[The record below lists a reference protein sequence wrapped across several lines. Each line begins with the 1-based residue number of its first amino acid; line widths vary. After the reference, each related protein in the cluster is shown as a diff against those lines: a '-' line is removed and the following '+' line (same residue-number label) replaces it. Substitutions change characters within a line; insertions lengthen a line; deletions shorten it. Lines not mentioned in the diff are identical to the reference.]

1 MADVFEWMI
10 GEILG
15 ASNER
20 VVENHLFDLEVRL
33 SVATPEDRSDATRRL
48 REIAPTC
55 KDTALGDRLR
65 RAADA
70 IEANQS
76 VARNEQGLTLDEAK
90 QVSTITADEYAKIAP
105 YWPTDQSPE
114 IPHLGVWDMFP
125 GLVVRVA
132 KSFRDYDRDDV
143 PAGELLRFRT
153 LDHFAKEEG
162 YTITFDQR
170 TIRLCGLVEADAPM
184 IENSGNQFFE
194 PVPSVESLK
203 ACLVSI
209 EALWRKLDLRM
220 KWQAPIVRAE
230 LDACGRWL
238 AEKGE
243 RDEPYVCTSAP
254 LLPSLFPH
262 WTVIAQRL
270 KFQIT
275 FLFAGI
281 VRCPDGRTPPEA

>member
-10 GEILG
+10 AEILG

-33 SVATPEDRSDATRRL
+33 SVGGADQRSAAAQRL
-48 REIAPTC
+48 RETAPKC
-55 KDTALGDRLR
+55 QYAARADRLR
-65 RAADA
+65 SAADA

-76 VARNEQGLTLDEAK
+76 VARNEQGLTLAEAK
-90 QVSTITADEYAKIAP
+90 QASTITAEEYAMIAP
-105 YWPTDQSPE
+105 YWPTDKPPD
-114 IPHLGVWDMFP
+114 IPHLSAWDMFP
-125 GLVVRVA
+125 GLVVRM
-132 KSFRDYDRDDV
+132 
-143 PAGELLRFRT
+143 AGELLRFRE
-153 LDHFAKEEG
+153 LDHFAKEDG
-162 YTITFDQR
+162 YTITFDKK
-170 TIRLCGLVEADAPM
+170 TIHLCGLVEADGPM
-184 IENSGNQFFE
+184 IENSRNQFFE

-209 EALWRKLDLRM
+209 EALWRTLDLRM
-220 KWQAPIVRAE
+220 KWQAPIVRGE

-254 LLPSLFPH
+254 LLPSLFPD
-262 WTVIAQRL
+262 WTVIAERL

>member
-15 ASNER
+15 ASNDR

-55 KDTALGDRLR
+55 EDTALGDRLR

-105 YWPTDQSPE
+105 NWPTDKPPE
-114 IPHLGVWDMFP
+114 IPHLSVWGMFP
-125 GLVVRVA
+125 GLVVRA
-132 KSFRDYDRDDV
+132 
-143 PAGELLRFRT
+143 AGELLRFRE
-153 LDHFAKEEG
+153 LDHFAKEDG
-162 YTITFDQR
+162 YTITFDKK
-170 TIRLCGLVEADAPM
+170 TIHLCGLVEADGPM
-184 IENSGNQFFE
+184 IENSGNQFYE
-194 PVPSVESLK
+194 PVPTVESLK
-203 ACLVSI
+203 ACFASI
-209 EALWRKLDLRM
+209 ESLWGMVDLKS
-220 KWQAPIVRAE
+220 KWQAPIVRGE

-238 AEKGE
+238 AEKSE
-243 RDEPYVCTSAP
+243 RDDPYVCTSAP
-254 LLPSLFPH
+254 LLPSLFPER
-262 WTVIAQRL
+262 TTISERL
-270 KFQIT
+270 IFQIA

-281 VRCPDGRTPPEA
+281 VRCPDGRTPTEA